1 MEVNVSNK
9 RQRMWIVRGFD
20 VSYIEDDEYGIDD
33 PISSF
38 NNFSEVLADNFV
50 DVFEKLSSSSFN
62 WMRQSRAIEL
72 QKNHNSVVMNEK
84 PRNEFYTMRV
94 SITFKCSYEEL
105 RANKHNVIESIKRWA
120 EKRTAKYN
128 SLSGWRLNALKDP
141 AFGRV
146 ADGVYKVTFDV
157 LLSNVI
163 WFTGNRVTISNKADI
178 PSYVSNDVST
188 LLSLVAHTCPD
199 LKITGHIYS
208 THVI

>member
-1 MEVNVSNK
+1 MTAK
-9 RQRMWIVRGFD
+9 RPKMWIIRGFD
-20 VSYIEDDEYGIDD
+20 VSYIENDEHGLDD
-33 PISSF
+33 PISSL

-50 DVFEKLSSSSFN
+50 DMFEKLSLSSFN

-72 QKNHNSVVMNEK
+72 QKNHNTVVMNEK

-141 AFGRV
+141 TFGRV

-178 PSYVSNDVST
+178 PSYVSNDIST
-188 LLSLVAHTCPD
+188 LLSLVAHNCPD
-199 LKITGHIYS
+199 LKIKNHTYL